1 MYCFLP
7 LDFTFVCPTEL
18 HAFNDRIEDFRKRD
32 TELVAVSVDSH
43 YSHYAW
49 LSTPK
54 SQGGIQG
61 IEYPVVSDIKKEIS
75 KAYDVLFED
84 QGVAYRGLFLI
95 DDKFIVRHHCK
106 HLPLGR
112 SVNEVLRMIDAL
124 STIPGMGR
132 SALPTGR
139 KEKGRSFRLRR
150 TKGIFHS
157 IIKGIFRCFQ
167 LKSRTL
173 FKKKRKYDSKRSVY
187 KCKDGCC
194 SGVALEWNESLS
206 AVEKM
211 KELKVNTTDA
221 AKEKH
226 VPVIERKS

>member
-1 MYCFLP
+1 MALLVGRTAPDFVATAVKGKKIIDKFRLSDLKGKNIVLFFYP

-95 DDKFIVRHHCK
+95 DDKFIVRHQLVND
-106 HLPLGR
+106 LPLGR

-124 STIPGMGR
+124 QYYTGHGEVCPANWQKGERAIIPTSEGV
-132 SALPTGR
+132 
-139 KEKGRSFRLRR
+139 KDYF
-150 TKGIFHS
+150 
-157 IIKGIFRCFQ
+157 
-167 LKSRTL
+167 
-173 FKKKRKYDSKRSVY
+173 SV
-187 KCKDGCC
+187 
-194 SGVALEWNESLS
+194 
-206 AVEKM
+206 
-211 KELKVNTTDA
+211 T
-221 AKEKH
+221 
-226 VPVIERKS
+226 